1 MKVLVLSDLYPPHSV
16 GGYELRCHEIV
27 GEISRRGHD
36 VSVLTIKW
44 PDDPPDDGPV
54 HRLLYASPFRDVTP
68 ADHQFDILR
77 LNRRWHQLA
86 WAYRTRSNYAMT
98 RQLAK
103 DLKPDLVFVWNMQ
116 YLGPSPVLAVQD
128 LGIPTAFNLEAY
140 WLSNLKTELVSDPSP
155 VKRLYRTVMFG
166 IGDFADLDLRHLIAI
181 SQSLKDSYVEVGFPG
196 QSITVI
202 PRGVP
207 SEWILDDSVDLTA
220 FANGKDGIRL
230 LLVARLC
237 PEKAPDTAIRAIS
250 FLVNKYQ
257 RQDVC
262 LDLVGTGSAEYLD
275 ELKVLV
281 TSSGLDK
288 YVHFLGAKEHSEV
301 IGLYAKYGALIF
313 PSRWVEP
320 LGGVILEAMSKGLP
334 VIATARGGAPEIIV
348 DGENGLLVPV
358 DEPEVLADR
367 IFQLFSD
374 ETHLIK
380 LRHNALRT
388 VRENYSNDVIVRR
401 TLKYLSTVLEEDR
414 RGEGK

>member
-27 GEISRRGHD
+27 GEISRRGHE

-44 PDDPPDDGPV
+44 PDDQPDDGPV

-68 ADHQFDILR
+68 AEHQFDVLR

-86 WAYRTRSNYAMT
+86 WAYWTRRNYALT
-98 RQLAK
+98 RQVAK
-103 DLKPDLVFVWNMQ
+103 DLNPDLVFVWNMQ

-155 VKRLYRTVMFG
+155 FKRLYRTVMFG
-166 IGDFADLDLRHLIAI
+166 IGDFADLDLRHLISI
-181 SQSLKDSYVEVGFPG
+181 SQSLKDSYVEVGFPE

-207 SEWILDDSVDLTA
+207 SEWILDESVDLTA

-237 PEKAPDTAIRAIS
+237 PEKAPDTAIRAVS
-250 FLVNKYQ
+250 YVVNKYQ
-257 RQDVC
+257 RHDVR
-262 LDLVGTGSAEYLD
+262 LDVVGTGSAEYMD
-275 ELKVLV
+275 ELKALV
-281 TSSGLDK
+281 TSSDLDR

-301 IGLYAKYGALIF
+301 ISLYAKYGALIF

-320 LGGVILEAMSKGLP
+320 FGGVILEAMSKGLP
-334 VIATARGGAPEIIV
+334 VIATARGGALEIIV
-348 DGENGLLVPV
+348 DGENGLLAPV

-367 IFQLFSD
+367 IMHLFSD
-374 ETHLIK
+374 EDRLIK
-380 LRHNALRT
+380 LRRSAVRT
-388 VRENYSNDVIVRR
+388 VRENYSNEIIVNR
-401 TLKYLSTVLEEDR
+401 TLQYLATMVGEDR
-414 RGEGK
+414 QRGDL